1 MGNRETFYLN
11 FLWTH
16 KDGSKSRPEDA
27 HNKEK
32 GVKSSDFMVWF
43 CSALVFVIWF

>member
-1 MGNRETFYLN
+1 MGNIETFYLN
-11 FLWTH
+11 FSWAH

-27 HNKEK
+27 HEEK